1 MWWLVFLLLP
11 GAGAFCEVPNA
22 TDTFEVHRLVERAQM
37 MQGKWH
43 IIDALENYDWWYSS
57 LWEGVGFP
65 AADDPSPHL
74 ERLSGVES
82 AYDAFTLTRARFPT
96 QEAGNVHCAR
106 TCDDL
111 CTGDCFVRG
120 TALVPIRYY
129 GLDFAAPP
137 RAGDASYRLLLGPTV
152 YTVQV
157 RWNFTAPGAAVAL
170 APRVWSLD
178 LPYAGGVRLLFNA
191 VTGAG
196 TLYAAPRAFRNYL
209 VGQALADVHL
219 FRGGTCGDDASAT
232 CPGSMTTYNVPCA
245 GRGRC
250 ESTCECVCDKAPQE
264 MLQEALV
271 VGASAPNT
279 PDGTLTVQDSPTRTP
294 YRGAGCELTC
304 PGYDGFSMES
314 VCSGRGTC
322 SDRGVC
328 ICDYGYIGDN
338 CQFKCP
344 GFDEQNAEESAQRI
358 CSKRGSCQVTDIAA
372 SSFRSADVRNRD
384 RFFRALREFYGRC
397 HTFIADNQVTDATK
411 FPGEA
416 CASDEECASLH
427 CASGACEGAEPVH
440 SFVELALDV
449 GTLANGT
456 FHAAQATPSLHP
468 RRACGRLDDC
478 VAYDAGGIYRGA
490 QLRVRAGSA
499 VRAFRDPFASAV
511 RTVDGDSLAHLMKG
525 RASDLDYCLVPSQQ
539 RAEQPWVY
547 RPMVRG
553 FVQIYDEAVA
563 PQQWEGLLTR
573 TAPTSV
579 ADDDPPR
586 LVATRDCEV
595 HPDFTLRC
603 PSCMCFRSR
612 VQGFFDGP
620 NCDACERGYA
630 TSTCKTK
637 CPGYDGKNIE
647 TACSG
652 LGLCNMGIGGTGEC
666 LCGGSG
672 GARSTADTG
681 RELTVYR
688 DVDAS
693 YGGGTAA
700 YCAVWRTQD
709 LCDKEMGCL
718 WTSRCVP
725 RRSGGDRAVL
735 APPLPPFEATYYV
748 GRYREFSTFLWP
760 TASTDTIIDL
770 VNWDNGT
777 TTNEAGE
784 AQCVDF
790 PGVSCDPDASHVFF
804 YAGTTQPAGAKTTKQ
819 LCPKDSV
826 DLDVLRTV
834 AAYETP
840 YHAWSDVFKACCRCG
855 GGQRAHGLPTS
866 ALKVASSYE
875 SDCEDT
881 WKRDCDSFPHCRD
894 GRVDTAAPI
903 DWISFRDRLGVT
915 PDVGC
920 CRCGGGASTARAA
933 PCEVPS
939 FARSD
944 DRRCVGA
951 TPAGERCDGSYG
963 SATVFE
969 APYRAYEA
977 AVCDDPLTH
986 VLPYDK
992 TFTLQEGAYECTNF
1006 VATYAYRV
1014 FSGAAGLQECRD
1026 HCAADESCTAFTRD
1040 GTACHIF
1047 LGCDLVAGGAG
1058 QTWTRGPASL
1068 VYVHP
1073 APCLALE
1080 HMPDGSGCGAHPRA
1094 PGPLL
1099 AFNDTTVLAPAG
1111 SHADLGIATR
1121 VSLVRVYAQES
1132 PFATAPAADT
1142 SVYVDGTLCGVVP
1155 AAATGWT
1162 DVACDLEGTTVRL
1175 THFSFSEV
1183 RVFYDDTQ
1191 LEGVATQTSTL
1202 GARDAVLT
1210 DLWSGPAELLTYT
1223 VGAFASSTAWLT
1235 VDLGRALAVTRVQLQ
1250 VDPAYFQYV
1259 QMLISQDATPGTG
1272 AVCMDRVSGY
1282 ATGRV
1287 ALPTDVEVLFPGS
1300 PPPATQLDFVCDDPR
1315 LFGRYFHVTS
1325 LSASEI
1331 RAAGLV
1337 ITAEETFYAGRAR
1350 DGAVETQPLPAD
1362 PVGAEW
1368 TLTLAPVIFGNQSNA
1383 TLGRACNNFGCG
1395 PVTARNG
1402 SSPADARTP
1411 ATPTLFSEAFDGAL
1425 GDAVISVATAAVE
1438 ACDGHHVSS
1447 LYCAEYAR
1455 VRSLPYAPAASGRP
1469 NGCSYD
1475 AEGVYY
1481 RVPNASS
1488 APVTPSTSLCR
1499 SVLPETFATLE
1510 AAQAACESSGRC
1522 RGVSKQQS
1530 TYHLRT
1536 GSLLEPFTPV
1546 PFVAVDRHPVGS
1558 VAADLGCVNDVA
1570 TLEDAVDMCA
1580 ADPTCAL
1587 FWRYSRFDSAAGRTC
1602 FKQSMAPYELDTR
1615 SNAAWSTI
1623 TTGETYIYD
1632 MPEQSWLYLGVRDVR
1647 DCRDACDALETC
1659 GEYYEADGACILAD
1673 GACLAAVGSMAHYKQ
1688 DHATSQACGATFPE
1702 CLAYEGPRGLGVCNG
1717 SRTEA
1722 QCEEECA
1729 LDLGCAGYEW
1739 DGAVCRLT
1747 RVLTEDATA
1756 APGTYCAR
1764 KENHARCAGWGCADV
1779 GGVNCSA
1786 CTNPGARAGCC
1797 SCGGGEASNAPEVE
1811 FSVRPNPVSTRG
1823 SYPVSVSQ
1831 VERRTAS
1838 RINFPFEF
1846 AGVTTIRTRR
1856 RASSSTCPDCPD
1868 SDCSRCP
1875 NDCRLC
1881 VGDFTGFNCADGCGT
1896 CVLGGTCVTEPTDGV
1911 SLCDCPSASSG
1922 PRQNCCPRGTLLLQ
1936 NDQYVNSPNQVS
1948 GITAAVALFGSFSYQ
1963 EDPRSRMFFRSNAT
1977 AEQALVSGCYPCP
1990 GLAESA
1996 DLCMHALCEDDLV
2009 SVPDR
2014 CRTAEEFRVGFANL
2028 WLTPPRRSFER
2039 VSGRGCS
2046 LLYRVAVFRTYREA
2060 RLACVGTCA
2069 GIMESLAEVVY
2080 YTCSSV
2086 EDIHLV
2092 YSSNF
2097 NLWREVPLGVCP
2109 DATYAD
2115 TAEMRHWKSI
2125 YAASSGFASNV
2136 CGGHLDQCML
2146 DFNPSAGSVFRDK
2159 ASCGA
2164 CFTKDAVYPT
2174 LAHGDDCSVCGY
2186 GQFGVA
2192 LDPTRDTYDTVCES
2206 CPAGR
2211 GVPGTVGVIQ
2221 DYATY
2226 QNSTCS
2232 GARIVLES
2240 VVEVVEQLD
2249 ADVVILGPGETS
2261 CPAGSATLF
2270 EHECQVYGTL
2280 VSGYGYGGERGSFPK
2295 DLLGCFI
2302 STHGDGTR
2310 SVLFNTAPSSNLGTI
2325 DNDRLLCLK
2334 LHNGTC
2340 SAARQ
2345 KYDERSCERFA
2356 RAWGYHYAV
2365 RFGSSG
2371 GCKLDAPRGLVTY
2384 HLAAGSAPSAMT
2396 TYRNGNGLVYQSD
2409 ALYMLRPAETPFT
2422 FPSNDAIGNM
2432 SATSGDGTSG
2442 DTSSA
2447 SQYGPDALY
2456 LGCQYCPDGA
2466 SEWHPQGLVATFTD
2480 HQLYYNPGDGNWI
2493 SWPTTHT
2500 GVKAVVRPDGRK
2512 LLLLTTS
2519 NQLLI
2524 NQYAGNVLVELS
2536 GRFTYGSSFDSWETV
2551 ATGVHDMDMS
2561 AGRPVYWDSNQNQQG
2576 DGPKQ
2581 RIVIRNGAG
2590 DVLRAEHQFGA
2601 GTFTSLAAPV
2611 PMHRVAISSN
2621 ARHIWATE
2629 ATGELWHYDTGERIV
2644 YATASLEQV
2653 GAASGWQQVHLGV
2666 AVDRIT
2672 AREDDELVV
2681 LTTTGGI
2688 YVYTVNG
2695 TLESVVSSD
2704 YVRLPASLVPPDYL
2718 NKTISNGIQIS
2729 STLTTGAAYL
2739 SRAAKDRSNEH
2750 VTYAFTDAGLPDVAP
2765 PDAWLSSRSTLA
2777 YVHDPHATYDY
2788 THVQAMRYCTQQG
2801 LTLCTREAL
2810 ERWSDQTSTNVCK
2823 TGWFVD
2829 TSVPSWYVP
2838 VGEVSPGCGVEGW
2851 NYWQPE
2857 SGLAAPHCCRVE
2869 LNDPVSEHFMSGG
2882 NFYLSCPP
2890 SADLLLAPRGSCNNT
2905 VALFSA
2911 AACDTLGGVEVAGTC
2926 EMDLCAAGT
2935 YGFGGCDDGPEAT
2948 LALAELDC
2956 PGVYADGVCTARVC
2970 ERGAYR
2976 ASTRCL
2982 SARQFDLGG
2991 VQFCD
2996 GHDSFARYCG
3006 ADDPQPVCGDFHGS
3020 MDRCGAE
3027 HVSKTRCERH
3037 ANELGYTFR
3046 TAQAD
3051 NFALLAYA
3059 LPVGC
3064 SVVHE
3069 QSLVVYRDI
3078 YGKMPTV
3085 NAIPYMDGESVRYGK
3100 VDGGDVNALD
3110 GSAWAVATGRFDS
3123 SVTDHT
3129 VTYSTSDGDLN
3140 AYNFEHFDS
3149 VPPFTYVLAQPMEFG
3164 ANYWET
3170 TSSVNIGPGIIGM
3183 GGDGTVVTS
3192 YPTSTIYDPRAFVWP
3207 LRAAASVCT
3216 TPISPVRPRR
3226 FHVPRATA
3234 AGATPAEGYWLDQ
3247 QNMCSARGLR
3257 LCRRDEMCPVL
3268 EQVAVDFDNWFA
3280 IDCEDGSTNCWTN
3293 NGNVWPGCVTHREAA
3308 GAKPEW
3314 TGAVSWLWHGFC
3326 CEDLDIGPVDGEYEC
3341 TRDADCK
3348 CYTSDGFL
3356 YTGAEAIRDAVATTA
3371 HAKVGDHLAPG
3382 YKCAPAAEDWTC
3394 VGGSFSLVR
3403 RAATCA
3409 DWGSHYVVSSSAVP
3423 ATTYDEC
3430 LAACYDE
3437 VLCDGFFWNGTS
3449 CYLSDGL
3456 CELGDG
3462 AQDYYARSVIPPV
3475 YYFAAEGTACDAL
3488 ETYGVAEEPAT
3499 TVKTCENLCAATP
3512 LCREFFWNGRT
3523 CHMANG
3529 GCTEVGGEFHHYRR
3543 AEYELTAPLRVVG
3556 SQVECQSQD
3565 GANCLWG
3572 ACPSPGTAADLTH
3585 PSFAP
3590 ALDDAGAVHTG
3601 ASWVDRAYRLLNGP
3615 LACEGPAAGCRTDFA
3630 DGTCEARPQTLIVES
3645 LNDAARVNS
3654 SVSGGPC
3661 GACPAGRFNDGT
3673 STVCQTCG
3681 RGKYQN
3687 EVGTRACKSCPYGW
3701 YTAKDTGP
3709 EGHDSF
3715 DDCTPCPDGH
3725 FMDTPRFSD
3734 ENNCRECPVGY
3745 GNDIATRWYCR
3756 ACPAGYFSFEQ
3767 DLSWTAPTVAIAGS
3781 TCRACPPGRV
3791 QPLNSRS
3798 DCNLC
3803 LSSQYQDEFG
3813 QLNCKVCASGL
3824 TPSEDRTACQA
3835 CLPGRFGVSGAL
3847 ECAACAPG
3855 TYTSEEG
3862 FSACKSCSP
3871 GQFVATVGATGC
3883 DLCAAGQS
3891 QHEAGQSACD
3901 SCAAGRFASAEGQTA
3916 CDACP
3921 QGWSQA
3927 AGGQTACL
3935 ACAAGRFQAS
3945 TGATSCDTCTS
3956 GALDDD
3962 AVGTYQDQEGQAS
3975 CKSCPAGLPFSVAP
3989 YTSSSNCQ
3997 TCGAGTYISGAV
4009 CKACMV
4015 GMFQDEEGQ
4024 NWCKECP
4031 PTAYTTAVGAAS
4043 QYDCYTVIQANIDS
4057 RKTFT
4062 EHDVAR
4068 EWGKSHE
4075 YARHKCFIE
4084 YSDWCLAY
4092 SWNPDDWTFWYDS
4105 NYQNPHYR
4113 GTYGQGWTSYYVASE
4128 P

>member
-1 MWWLVFLLLP
+1 MNNTMWWLVFLLLP
-11 GAGAFCEVPNA
+11 GAGAFCEVPNV

-43 IIDALENYDWWYSS
+43 ILDALENYDWWYSS

-157 RWNFTAPGAAVAL
+157 RWNFTAPGAAVEL

-178 LPYAGGVRLLFNA
+178 LPYTGGVRLLFNA

-279 PDGTLTVQDSPTRTP
+279 PDGTLTVQDSPARTP

-304 PGYDGFSMES
+304 PGYDGFSMAS

-416 CASDEECASLH
+416 CASDDECASLH

-456 FHAAQATPSLHP
+456 FRAAQATPSLHP

-547 RPMVRG
+547 RPMVRD

-630 TSTCKTK
+630 TATCKTK
-637 CPGYDGKNIE
+637 CPGFDGKNIE

-718 WTSRCVP
+718 WASRCVP

-777 TTNEAGE
+777 TTNEADE

-790 PGVSCDPDASHVFF
+790 PGVNCDPDASHVFF

-920 CRCGGGASTARAA
+920 CRCGGGASTARPA

-986 VLPYDK
+986 VLPYNK
-992 TFTLQEGAYECTNF
+992 TFTLEEGVYECTN
-1006 VATYAYRV
+1006 YAANYTYRV
-1014 FSGAAGLQECRD
+1014 FSGVAGLQECRD
-1026 HCAADESCTAFTRD
+1026 HCAANESCTAFTRD
-1040 GTACHIF
+1040 GTACYTF

-1058 QTWTRGPASL
+1058 QTWTLGPA
-1068 VYVHP
+1068 
-1073 APCLALE
+1073 
-1080 HMPDGSGCGAHPRA
+1080 
-1094 PGPLL
+1094 
-1099 AFNDTTVLAPAG
+1099 
-1111 SHADLGIATR
+1111 
-1121 VSLVRVYAQES
+1121 
-1132 PFATAPAADT
+1132 
-1142 SVYVDGTLCGVVP
+1142 
-1155 AAATGWT
+1155 
-1162 DVACDLEGTTVRL
+1162 
-1175 THFSFSEV
+1175 
-1183 RVFYDDTQ
+1183 
-1191 LEGVATQTSTL
+1191 
-1202 GARDAVLT
+1202 
-1210 DLWSGPAELLTYT
+1210 
-1223 VGAFASSTAWLT
+1223 
-1235 VDLGRALAVTRVQLQ
+1235 
-1250 VDPAYFQYV
+1250 
-1259 QMLISQDATPGTG
+1259 TP
-1272 AVCMDRVSGY
+1272 V
-1282 ATGRV
+1282 
-1287 ALPTDVEVLFPGS
+1287 
-1300 PPPATQLDFVCDDPR
+1300 
-1315 LFGRYFHVTS
+1315 
-1325 LSASEI
+1325 
-1331 RAAGLV
+1331 
-1337 ITAEETFYAGRAR
+1337 
-1350 DGAVETQPLPAD
+1350 
-1362 PVGAEW
+1362 
-1368 TLTLAPVIFGNQSNA
+1368 
-1383 TLGRACNNFGCG
+1383 
-1395 PVTARNG
+1395 
-1402 SSPADARTP
+1402 
-1411 ATPTLFSEAFDGAL
+1411 TPTLFSEAFDGAL
-1425 GDAVISVATAAVE
+1425 GDAVISVATATAE

-1455 VRSLPYAPAASGRP
+1455 AQSLSYALTASGRP

-1481 RVPNASS
+1481 RAPEWTPFAIRYGQFCNVYGGASQVTDYTGTSDSACRSMCLGDDTCVFYAVGSGVNVNKCAIYTQACSDWKDSFGGSHWTETFTYFVKRPEPSS

-1536 GSLLEPFTPV
+1536 GSLLVPATPV

-1580 ADPTCAL
+1580 ADLTCAF

-1615 SNAAWSTI
+1615 SNAAWNTI
-1623 TTGETYIYD
+1623 NTGETYIYD

-1688 DHATSQACGATFPE
+1688 NHATTQACGAAFPE

-1739 DGAVCRLT
+1739 DGSVCRLT

-1896 CVLGGTCVTEPTDGV
+1896 CVLGGTCVNEPTDGV

-1936 NDQYVNSPNQVS
+1936 NDQYINSPNQVS

-1963 EDPRSRMFFRSNAT
+1963 TDPRSRMFFLSNAT
-1977 AEQALVSGCYPCP
+1977 AEHALVSGCYPCP

-2039 VSGRGCS
+2039 VGGRGCN
-2046 LLYRVAVFRTYREA
+2046 LLYRVSVFRTYREA

-2069 GIMESLAEVVY
+2069 GIMESLTEAVY

-2146 DFNPSAGSVFRDK
+2146 DFNPSAASVFRDK

-2232 GARIVLES
+2232 GARIVLDS

-2249 ADVVILGPGETS
+2249 ADVVILGPGETA

-2280 VSGYGYGGERGSFPK
+2280 VSGNGYAGGRGSFPK
-2295 DLLGCFI
+2295 DLLGCFL

-2384 HLAAGSAPSAMT
+2384 HLAAGSAPTAMT
-2396 TYRNGNGLVYQSD
+2396 TYRNGNGLVYRSD
-2409 ALYMLRPAETPFT
+2409 ALYMLRPGETPFT

-2447 SQYGPDALY
+2447 SQYGPNALY

-2466 SEWHPQGLVATFTD
+2466 SQWHPQGLVATFTN
-2480 HQLYYNPGDGNWI
+2480 HQLYYNSGDGNWI
-2493 SWPTTHT
+2493 SWPTTRT

-2524 NQYAGNVLVELS
+2524 NQFAGDVLVELS
-2536 GRFTYGSSFDSWETV
+2536 GRFTYNSNFDSWETV
-2551 ATGVHDMDMS
+2551 ATDVHDMDMS

-2576 DGPKQ
+2576 GGPKQ

-2590 DVLRAEHQFGA
+2590 DVLRANHQFGA

-2644 YATASLEQV
+2644 YATASLQQV

-2681 LTTTGGI
+2681 LTTSGGI

-2718 NKTISNGIQIS
+2718 NKTITNGIQIS

-2750 VTYAFTDAGLPDVAP
+2750 VAYAFTDAGLPDVAP

-2788 THVQAMRYCTQQG
+2788 THVQAMRHCTQQG

-2810 ERWSDQTSTNVCK
+2810 ERWSDQTSTNVCL

-2829 TSVPSWYVP
+2829 TSVPSWYAPAGTATV
-2838 VGEVSPGCGVEGW
+2838 PGCGAEGW
-2851 NYWQPE
+2851 NYWRPE
-2857 SGLAAPHCCRVE
+2857 SGLASPHCCRVE

-2905 VALFSA
+2905 VALFYT

-2935 YGFGGCDDGPEAT
+2935 YGFGGCDDGPEVT

-3027 HVSKTRCERH
+3027 HVSKARCERH

-3059 LPVGC
+3059 LPMGC

-3110 GSAWAVATGRFDS
+3110 GSTWAVATGRFDS

-3140 AYNFEHFDS
+3140 AYNFGHFDS

-3170 TSSVNIGPGIIGM
+3170 TSSINIGPGIIGM
-3183 GGDGTVVTS
+3183 GGGGSAVTS
-3192 YPTSTIYDPRAFVWP
+3192 YPTLTIYDPRAFVWP

-3234 AGATPAEGYWLDQ
+3234 TGATPAEGYWLDQ

-3326 CEDLDIGPVDGEYEC
+3326 CEDLNIGPVDGEYEC

-3348 CYTSDGFL
+3348 CYTSDGYL

-3394 VGGSFSLVR
+3394 VGGSFLLVR
-3403 RAATCA
+3403 QAATCA

-3430 LAACYDE
+3430 LAACYNE
-3437 VLCDGFFWNGTS
+3437 VLCDGFFWDGTS

-3462 AQDYYARSVIPPV
+3462 TQDYYARSVIPPV
-3475 YYFAAEGTACDAL
+3475 YYLAAEGKACDAL
-3488 ETYGVAEEPAT
+3488 GTYGVAEEPAT
-3499 TVKTCENLCAATP
+3499 TLKTCENLCAATP

-3572 ACPSPGTAADLTH
+3572 ACPNPGAAAPLTH

-3590 ALDDAGAVHTG
+3590 ALDDTGAVRTG
-3601 ASWVDRAYRLLNGP
+3601 ASWPDRAYRLLNGP

-3734 ENNCRECPVGY
+3734 ENNCQACPVGF
-3745 GNDIATRWYCR
+3745 GNDISTRWYCR
-3756 ACPAGYFSFEQ
+3756 ACPAGYFSFTQ
-3767 DLSWTAPTVAIAGS
+3767 DLSWTAPTVAIDGS
-3781 TCRACPPGRV
+3781 TCRTCPPGRV

-3803 LSSQYQDEFG
+3803 LTSQYQDEFG

-3883 DLCAAGQS
+3883 DLCAVGQS
-3891 QHEAGQSACD
+3891 QHAAGQAACD

-3921 QGWSQA
+3921 QGRSQP
-3927 AGGQTACL
+3927 AGGQAACL

-3945 TGATSCDTCTS
+3945 TGATSCDSCTS
-3956 GALDDD
+3956 GSLDDG
-3962 AVGTYQDQEGQAS
+3962 VLGTYQDQEGQAS
-3975 CKSCPAGLPFSVAP
+3975 CKSCPASLPFSVAP
-3989 YTSSSNCQ
+3989 FTSSSNCQ
-3997 TCGAGTYISGAV
+3997 TCGAGQYVSGTSCLACPAGQYQDQQGQAG
-4009 CKACMV
+4009 CKACPSNLWT
-4015 GMFQDEEGQ
+4015 GSTGAQSEL
-4024 NWCKECP
+4024 ECGCTQHQRFTGSTCEACP
-4031 PTAYTTAVGAAS
+4031 GNYRTADGYHRVTAPCQPTGTNVNVKLRHKRGDCSGGTGWIGYTTPANVVLGS
-4043 QYDCYTVIQANIDS
+4043 VNKCHCGGSNDCNDRVVAIEDVEQPFGKRA
-4057 RKTFT
+4057 KFTFY
-4062 EHDVAR
+4062 
-4068 EWGKSHE
+4068 G
-4075 YARHKCFIE
+4075 
-4084 YSDWCLAY
+4084 
-4092 SWNPDDWTFWYDS
+4092 DS
-4105 NYQNPHYR
+4105 NCQSDQKSSMTIGCDANGLMNQWWWIWLTESGSGSQSQPSYDGGSGQLSLSCMKIELQNC
-4113 GTYGQGWTSYYVASE
+4113 
-4128 P
+4128 